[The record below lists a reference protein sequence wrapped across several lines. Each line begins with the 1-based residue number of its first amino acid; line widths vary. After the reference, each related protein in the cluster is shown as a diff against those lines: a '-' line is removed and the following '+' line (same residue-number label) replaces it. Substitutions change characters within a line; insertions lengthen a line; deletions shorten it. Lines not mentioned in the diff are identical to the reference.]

1 MTDFTLF
8 ANKLADES
16 GKIITRYFR
25 TDFEVDI
32 KTDASPVTA
41 ADKGAEAKL
50 REIIERE
57 RPDDGIFGEEYGIK
71 ESKNGYDWV
80 LDPIDGTKSFVIGR
94 PTFGT
99 LISLCKDGVPILG
112 IIDQPVA
119 KERWVG
125 AKGMP
130 TMFNGKPV
138 KTRSCSDLRH
148 AVVGSTA
155 PAQLAGQW
163 RTLDL
168 NCAYTVW
175 GGDCYFYGLLAN
187 GGLDAVAETM
197 LAPYDYLA
205 LVPVVEGAGGLM
217 CDWDGK
223 PLTLSHHDKAGR
235 VLAVGDP
242 ARKDDFLA
250 LLR

>member
-1 MTDFTLF
+1 MQELLSF
-8 ANKLADES
+8 ANSLADTS
-16 GKIITRYFR
+16 GAIISRYFR
-25 TDFEVDI
+25 TDFTVDT
-32 KTDASPVTA
+32 KSDASPVTV
-41 ADKGAEAKL
+41 ADRAVEAEL
-50 REIIERE
+50 RKIIEKE

-94 PTFGT
+94 ATFGT

-112 IIDQPVA
+112 IIDQPIA

-125 AKGMP
+125 AKDMP
-130 TMFNGKPV
+130 TIFNGRQV
-138 KTRSCSDLRH
+138 KTRACSDLRS
-148 AVVGSTA
+148 AVAGSTA
-155 PAQLAGQW
+155 PAQLGGQW
-163 RTLDL
+163 KTLDL

-187 GGLDAVAETM
+187 GGIDAVMETM

-205 LVPVVEGAGGLM
+205 LVPVVEGAGGWM
-217 CDWDGK
+217 GDWNGN

-242 ARKDDFLA
+242 ALKDTFLN
-250 LLR
+250 LLT